1 MNARA
6 ALVDGA
12 HGGDA
17 VALDRLLAA
26 CRPDLERYARRHCES
41 DDVEE
46 AVQDAL
52 WILYRKLGGL
62 RRAAAFTGWLLQIV
76 RRACLG
82 YARARRVRAARQVAT
97 DMVTLAA
104 EADPLVVDP
113 ALRMALARIIARMPQ
128 TYRDAILLRDVEGLS
143 AEEMASR
150 LGISVEAAKSRT
162 HRARAMVRA
171 ALPTEWHPSVAVGSA
186 A

>member
-1 MNARA
+1 MSAHSQ
-6 ALVDGA
+6 LVDRA

-17 VALDRLLAA
+17 AALDRLLAA

-41 DDVEE
+41 DDVDE
-46 AVQDAL
+46 AIQDAL

-62 RRAAAFTGWLLQIV
+62 RSVAAFGGWLFAVV

-82 YARARRVRAARQVAT
+82 YARARRARALRHAAIDAT
-97 DMVTLAA
+97 PEV
-104 EADPLVVDP
+104 ADPRAVDP
-113 ALRMALARIIARMPQ
+113 ALRATLAAIIARLPQ
-128 TYRDAILLRDVEGLS
+128 TYRDALLMRDVEGLS
-143 AEEMASR
+143 ADELATR

-171 ALPTEWHPSVAVGSA
+171 ALPAEWQRRASGLKVAA
-186 A
+186 